1 MLPDE
6 RIVDSFIT
14 EKRMDMDNK
23 IIFDHDLSGIVN
35 INEELVVELME
46 VILNEDRTLCRCQ
59 LCIEDI
65 YALSLNQLSPLY
77 VQSSFKDRTFRD
89 SDLMRTLDRDHVEN
103 AVREATIKVSKNPYH

>member
-1 MLPDE
+1 M
-6 RIVDSFIT
+6 
-14 EKRMDMDNK
+14 EKRLL
-23 IIFDHDLSGIVN
+23 FDHDLSGINN

-46 VILNEDRTLCRCQ
+46 IILNEDRSICRCQ

-65 YALSLNQLSPLY
+65 YALSLNQLTPLY

-89 SDLMRTLDRDHVEN
+89 SGLMKTLDRDNVEN